1 MKLILKF
8 FAIFFI
14 IINILQSEVIR
25 VPSERFKT
33 IQDAIDFSFEGDTI
47 IVKRGKYNEG
57 LAFYGVSVTL
67 ASEYFFSKD
76 KKDIEETIIGTEG
89 TVINVM
95 GVDKELNV
103 TGFTIS
109 GGASWDGAG
118 GISIDNSNTNFQNM
132 IVKNNLGGIGAISVE
147 GGSAKF
153 KNLYIE
159 GNIGIGTVISIN
171 DSANVHFDNVYFA
184 NNANLF
190 GRGGFIAISNF
201 SYVEFENFSYL
212 NNYNL
217 HNTKLKD
224 MPVPGFLMN
233 YLKNVKKSDIPRKTA
248 EGIQLFNGSS
258 LIFEKSLIWS
268 DDKQQLYFP
277 VELLLEE
284 EEEDEE
290 ETDQNDFILE
300 KSKFSIMN
308 SSFKGNEESIKINES
323 NSIIE
328 FGDDVI
334 NSLSNDFGYIK

>member
-1 MKLILKF
+1 MKLILKL

-14 IINILQSEVIR
+14 IINIIQSEVIR
-25 VPSERFKT
+25 VPNERFKT

-47 IVKRGKYNEG
+47 VVKKGIYNEG

-67 ASEYFFSKD
+67 VSEYFFSKD

-89 TVINVM
+89 TVINVI
-95 GVDKELNV
+95 GVDKELNI

-118 GISIDNSNTNFQNM
+118 GISITNSNTNFQNI
-132 IVKNNLGGIGAISVE
+132 IVKNNLGGIGAIGVE

-171 DSANVHFDNVYFA
+171 DSANVRFDNVYFA
-184 NNANLF
+184 NNGNLF
-190 GRGGFIAISNF
+190 GRGGFIAISNH
-201 SYVEFENFSYL
+201 SNVEFENFSYL
-212 NNYNL
+212 NNFNL

-224 MPVPGFLMN
+224 MPIPGFLMN
-233 YLKNVKKSDIPRKTA
+233 YLQNVKKSDIPRKTA

-258 LIFEKSLIWS
+258 LIVEKSLIWS

-290 ETDQNDFILE
+290 ETDGKDFILD
-300 KSKFSIMN
+300 KSKFVIMN
-308 SSFKGNEESIKINES
+308 SSYKGNKNLIKINES
-323 NSIIE
+323 NSVFE
-328 FGDDVI
+328 FCNDVI
-334 NSLSNDFGYIK
+334 NSNNNNFGYNK

>member
-1 MKLILKF
+1 MKLILKL

-25 VPSERFKT
+25 VPNERFKT

-47 IVKRGKYNEG
+47 VVEKGIYNEG

-67 ASEYFFSKD
+67 VSEYFFSKD
-76 KKDIEETIIGTEG
+76 KKDIEETIIGAEG
-89 TVINVM
+89 TALNVI
-95 GVDKELNV
+95 GVDKELNIN
-103 TGFTIS
+103 GFTIA

-118 GISIDNSNTNFQNM
+118 GIAISNSNTNFQNI

-171 DSANVHFDNVYFA
+171 DSANVRFDNVYFA
-184 NNANLF
+184 NNGNLF
-190 GRGGFIAISNF
+190 GRGGFIAISNH
-201 SYVEFENFSYL
+201 SNVEFENFSYL
-212 NNYNL
+212 NNFNL

-258 LIFEKSLIWS
+258 LIVEKSLIWS

-277 VELLLEE
+277 VELFLEE

-290 ETDQNDFILE
+290 ETDEKDFILD
-300 KSKFSIMN
+300 KSKFVIMN
-308 SSFKGNEESIKINES
+308 SSYKGNKNLIKINES
-323 NSIIE
+323 NSVVE
-328 FGDDVI
+328 FGNDVI
-334 NSLSNDFGYIK
+334 NSNNNNFGYNK